1 MKYAAVVLRNIKNP
15 CGSVDYED
23 ACDALLS
30 GGVFLEEVSLF
41 SYEKDTELPLMLKRL
56 LRDYNGVF
64 VICDRVLEQS
74 AKQALA
80 SLGASFEGVFGK
92 AGKTLVAVLPAGK
105 EGVEVVQQGMR
116 IIDAHRN
123 NSYLRVVLRA
133 VSVPPEKLVAAI
145 EKADA
150 AAQGKLMLHR
160 SEKRGSVRI
169 EVIYDKDS
177 PKMIADEVVRI
188 LATELKDYI
197 YALEDVSIA
206 ERLVDTLKL
215 HKLKVS
221 TAESF
226 TGGGVG
232 RAIISVPGA
241 SRVFYE
247 GLNTYDTK
255 AKADRLGVSEYT
267 LMSKG
272 AVSEEVAYEM
282 AAGLISQGHCD
293 VAIATTGNAG
303 PTAERDKPVGLCYI
317 AIGTRERV
325 RVFRFYLAGT
335 REQITDTAINF
346 ALFLAFKE
354 IT

>member
-15 CGSVDYED
+15 FGSVDYED

-64 VICDRVLEQS
+64 VICDRALEQS
-74 AKQALA
+74 AKHALA
-80 SLGASFEGVFGK
+80 SLGTVWEGVFGK

-105 EGVEVVQQGMR
+105 EGVKVVQDGMK

-133 VSVPPEKLVAAI
+133 VSVPPEKLVSAI

-150 AAQGKLMLHR
+150 AAQGRLMLHR

-169 EVIYDKDS
+169 EVIYDKDT

-188 LATELKDYI
+188 LASELKDYI

-215 HKLKVS
+215 HKLRVA

-232 RAIISVPGA
+232 RAIVSVAGA

-247 GLNTYDTK
+247 GLNTYESK
-255 AKADRLGVSEYT
+255 AKAERLGVSEYT
-267 LMSKG
+267 LMSRG

-282 AAGLISQGHCD
+282 AAGLIAQGHCD
-293 VAIATTGNAG
+293 VSIATTGNAG
-303 PTAERDKPVGLCYI
+303 PTAERGTPVGLCYI
-317 AIGTRERV
+317 AIGTKERV
-325 RVFRFYLAGT
+325 RVFRFYLSGS

-346 ALFLAFKE
+346 ALFLAYKE
-354 IT
+354 IK

>member
-15 CGSVDYED
+15 FGSVDYED
-23 ACDALLS
+23 VADALLS
-30 GGVFLEEVSLF
+30 GGVFLDEVSLF
-41 SYEKDTELPLMLKRL
+41 SYEKDTELPLMLTRL

-64 VICDRVLEQS
+64 LICDRVLEGS
-74 AKQALA
+74 AVNALKGF
-80 SLGASFEGVFGK
+80 GAEMNGPFGM
-92 AGKTLVAVLPAGK
+92 AGETLVAVLPAGS
-105 EGVEVVQQGMR
+105 EGVAVVRDGMKT
-116 IIDAHRN
+116 IDAHRN
-123 NSYLRVVLRA
+123 NSYLRVVMRA
-133 VSVPPEKLVAAI
+133 VSVPPEKLVSAFT
-145 EKADA
+145 KAEV

-169 EVIYDKDS
+169 EIIYDRET

-188 LATELKDYI
+188 LATELKDYV
-197 YALEDVSIA
+197 YALDDVSIE

-215 HKLKVS
+215 HKLKIA

-232 RAIISVPGA
+232 RAIVSVPGA

-247 GLNTYDTK
+247 GLNTYDSK
-255 AKADRLGVSEYT
+255 AKAERLGVSEYT

-282 AAGLISQGHCD
+282 AAGLIAQGHCD
-293 VAIATTGNAG
+293 VSVATTGNAG
-303 PTAERDKPVGLCYI
+303 PTAEKDKPVGLCYI
-317 AIGTRERV
+317 AVGTKERV
-325 RVFRFYLAGT
+325 RVFRFYLSGT

-346 ALFLAFKE
+346 ALFLAYKE
-354 IT
+354 IC